1 MPTEIS
7 IEQIFHILYKRLAL
21 LIVFPILF
29 GALTGMYSWLV
40 LDDVYQASSTIIVS
54 NQKSASSTATAS
66 SQLTYSD
73 YNLNV
78 SLVESYRVLC
88 KTNRVLDQVIE
99 QLGLPMTTAQL
110 SEKISVEA
118 AGETEIFHIL
128 VKDKDPVLAQNIVNT
143 LTRVFQSEVK
153 VIMKMDNA
161 QIIDEAPLPRTPV
174 EPNRVKNVV
183 IGAAAGLVAAVG
195 IAFLLEYLDRSVKTE
210 EQVTEILGV
219 PVLGVIPRV
228 GKE

>member
-54 NQKSASSTATAS
+54 NQNSSSATSTG

-88 KTNRVLDQVIE
+88 KTNRVLDQVIKE
-99 QLGLPMTTAQL
+99 LGLPMTTAQL

-118 AGETEIFHIL
+118 AGETDIFHIL

-153 VIMKMDNA
+153 VIMKMDNV